1 MKPQGR
7 VRLEAQQ
14 SLVRWIPPPSELMK
28 INVDAAL
35 AKNSTKVFA
44 GAVAQDING
53 KFLGASTV
61 ILEGRMELDTVEA
74 IMCKEGLALASNLV
88 LRDFRLVCDNAR
100 VIRSIQEGSMASYG
114 HVVQEIRARSHEFSF
129 VDFVHEGRQ
138 SNVDAHN

>member
-100 VIRSIQEGSMASYG
+100 VIRSIQEGSMGSYG
-114 HVVQEIRARSHEFSF
+114 HVVQEI
-129 VDFVHEGRQ
+129 
-138 SNVDAHN
+138 